1 MKTRLTRTAFP
12 GVESEIVRLTFAG
25 RLREYLRQE
34 ELLMRFLLRHF
45 AVVVLAAAVGG
56 AVFVVSGCEGQ
67 VRYYDAGYNDYHVW
81 NHGEVVNY
89 NRWEHETHRDHVDF
103 AKRNDDQKKEYFA
116 WRHNQH

>member
-67 VRYYDAGYNDYHVW
+67 VRCYDAG
-81 NHGEVVNY
+81 
-89 NRWEHETHRDHVDF
+89 
-103 AKRNDDQKKEYFA
+103 
-116 WRHNQH
+116 